1 MPVYVYQ
8 CPTCGQFEQRQSFN
22 DPALQTCPTCGQPVR
37 RLIRPAPIVF
47 KGSGWYSTDSRSG
60 SSSVIGSSKDTDK
73 KADDGKAETKTE
85 TKSETKSE
93 TKPETNAE
101 STAKSEG

>member
-60 SSSVIGSSKDTDK
+60 SSSASSSPKTTDK
-73 KADDGKAETKTE
+73 KADDGKAEPTTE
-85 TKSETKSE
+85 TKSETKAE
-93 TKPETNAE
+93 TKTEPA
-101 STAKSEG
+101 AKSDG